1 MQKTGTKRHSKPKKK
16 QWSTLILSKE
26 DQISQTL
33 FRWLQEQFLLIR
45 ISLTINKQNY
55 HDKNDT
61 ILEENDEED
70 QIANAIEDNK
80 INNQVKSVS
89 SFLPDINSRDTPEV
103 SNGVKANVKS
113 FKGLAALM
121 KERSSK
127 SIQKAANKQPLDKII
142 DNLNEDTVET
152 VNFLQIKSIFNNF
165 TLVS

>member
-1 MQKTGTKRHSKPKKK
+1 M
-16 QWSTLILSKE
+16 
-26 DQISQTL
+26 
-33 FRWLQEQFLLIR
+33 
-45 ISLTINKQNY
+45 TINKQNY

-70 QIANAIEDNK
+70 QIAHVIEDNK

-127 SIQKAANKQPLDKII
+127 NIQKSANKQNSDKLMA
-142 DNLNEDTVET
+142 NLNEDTVET

-165 TLVS
+165 TLVSSKFDLIRKCEIKSKRKDLQ